1 MQMIKTMCFPVL
13 FLGFSG
19 CASIPFEQR
28 PLACVM
34 PFVYSAPQ
42 PEYASSVQG
51 LQASL
56 TAALF
61 KTEKIRLVERQRME
75 AVAAELKLAMTGL
88 TDANSAMQLG
98 KQLGAKYVIMGS
110 VTALS
115 VKDEWRSVKIAE
127 KTDRI
132 VEIEAEA
139 RMVDIQT
146 GELAAAGKAVSRSK
160 SSEKHAFGG
169 KIGTLAAPEAIIQK
183 AVQGLADKLAS
194 DIAKSVRPA
203 K

>member
-1 MQMIKTMCFPVL
+1 MKIIRTPALSVL
-13 FLGFSG
+13 SLVLCG
-19 CASIPFEQR
+19 CASMPFEQR

-34 PFVYSAPQ
+34 PFVYSAAQ
-42 PEYASSVQG
+42 PEYASSVEG

-88 TDANSAMQLG
+88 TDSNSAVQLG

-110 VTALS
+110 VTSIS
-115 VKDEWRSVKIAE
+115 VKDESRSVKIAE
-127 KTDRI
+127 KTNRM
-132 VEIEAEA
+132 VEVEAEA
-139 RMVDIQT
+139 RMVDIRT
-146 GELAAAGKAVSRSK
+146 GELAAAGKAVSRSE

-169 KIGTLAAPEAIIQK
+169 KVGKLASPEAIIQQ
-183 AVQGLADKLAS
+183 AVRGLADKLAA
-194 DIAKSVRPA
+194 DIAKDIRPV

>member
-1 MQMIKTMCFPVL
+1 MNKVKTAIMSVS
-13 FLGFSG
+13 FLAAAG

-28 PLACVM
+28 PLAFVT

-42 PEYASSVQG
+42 TEYASSVDG

-75 AVAAELKLAMTGL
+75 AVAAEMKLSMTGL
-88 TDANSAMQLG
+88 TDSNSAFQLG
-98 KQLGAKYVIMGS
+98 KQLGAKNVIMGS

-115 VKDEWRSVKIAE
+115 VRDVWRSVKIAE

-139 RMVDIQT
+139 RMVDIRS
-146 GELAAAGKAVSRSK
+146 EAHAATKPNKSK
-160 SSEKHAFGG
+160 VPKHAFGG
-169 KIGTLAAPEAIIQK
+169 NRNARQAGNIIRRSSGSGRQAPGTWNHQAR
-183 AVQGLADKLAS
+183 V
-194 DIAKSVRPA
+194 
-203 K
+203 